1 MSLLDNIRAFVR
13 VVELG
18 SLSAAGRNMRL
29 SPAVVSH
36 RMQALESHLGVRLL
50 NRTTREVQATAQ
62 GVVFYEHCLDVLRA
76 VERAES
82 SIVEESGDPRGTL
95 RVTAPLGLGRQLLAP
110 LAAEYHK
117 AHAQLTIQLR
127 LSDHLL
133 DLLKEGVDM
142 AVRLAKLEDS
152 SLIVRKIADCPRV
165 LCAAPAYLAAH
176 GEPREPEDLL
186 GHDCLLLRFPGS
198 RQFQW
203 TLGGEGEEPV
213 RLAIAGPIDADDGDV
228 LTDWALAGHGIAL
241 KPRFEVAEHLR
252 SGRLQVVL
260 PQCPPEPVTLAVL
273 YPHREYLPAKVKAF
287 AELVVERARA
297 YIAAAEAGPEG

>member
-1 MSLLDNIRAFVR
+1 MSLLDNIRVFVR

-36 RMQALESHLGVRLL
+36 RIQSLEGHLGVRLL

-95 RVTAPLGLGRQLLAP
+95 RLTAPLGLGRRLLGP
-110 LAAEYHK
+110 LAAEYHA
-117 AHAQLTIQLR
+117 AHPQLTIQLR

-142 AVRLAKLEDS
+142 AVRLARLEDS
-152 SLIVRKIADCPRV
+152 SLIVRKIAECPRV
-165 LCAAPAYLAAH
+165 LCAAPAYLAAR
-176 GEPREPEDLL
+176 GEPMEPEDLL

-203 TLGGEGEEPV
+203 TLAPPGAEPV
-213 RLAIAGPIDADDGDV
+213 RLAISGPVDADDGDL

-241 KPRFEVAEHLR
+241 KPRFEVAAHLK
-252 SGRLQVVL
+252 SGALRVVL
-260 PQCPPEPVTLAVL
+260 PDCPPEPVTLAVL
-273 YPHREYLPAKVKAF
+273 YPHREFLPAKVKAF
-287 AELVVERARA
+287 ADLLVERARA
-297 YIAAAEAGPEG
+297 YIARAEAGPDG